1 MALTDFASLS
11 ALQKKVWSAK
21 VLQAGRHTSF
31 FMGTSGFMGSGTD
44 DATKPIHLVT
54 DLTATEGGD
63 RVVMPL
69 VQDLQGDG
77 VVGDNE
83 LEGNEESLVTD
94 AQEIRIDQFRHAVK
108 SKGKMSEQRTVLRF
122 RAQAKDKLGFWLGN
136 KVDELAFLTAAGI
149 PYTNKLDA
157 SLRPSGSQLPSLA
170 FAADVTATSA
180 GRKGFAGTAT
190 STGTLTAADKMNWD
204 LLVRAKATAVRKVIK
219 PIRINGGSH
228 YVVVMSP
235 EQARDLKTDAT
246 YRTVVQNAGVRGS
259 GNELFTG
266 AFAQVDGLILY
277 EHQKVPTTYGAL
289 SGSKW
294 GAGGTVDGAQALFLG
309 AQALGMARIG
319 DAEWHESDMQD
330 YGNREGIAYGRM
342 LGFKKPT
349 YKSSY
354 DNNATEDFAS
364 MSIYTAAAA

>member
-31 FMGTSGFMGSGTD
+31 FMGTSGFMGGGTD

-94 AQEIRIDQFRHAVK
+94 SQEIKIDQFRHAVK
-108 SKGKMSEQRTVLRF
+108 SKGKMSEQKTVLRF

-136 KVDELAFLTAAGI
+136 KVDELAFLTIAGI
-149 PYTNKLDA
+149 AYTSKLDG
-157 SLRPSGSQLPSLA
+157 SLRPASSQLSTLA
-170 FAADVTATSA
+170 FAADVTATSTN
-180 GRKGFAGTAT
+180 RKAFAGTAT
-190 STGTLTAADKMNWD
+190 STATLTTADKMNWD
-204 LLVRAKATAVRKVIK
+204 LLVRAKATAVRKVVK

-235 EQARDLKTDAT
+235 EQARDLKTDTT

-266 AFAQVDGLILY
+266 SFAQIDGLILY
-277 EHQKVPTTYGAL
+277 EHQKVPTTLAAA
-289 SGSKW
+289 SGSKY
-294 GAGGTVDGAQALFLG
+294 GASGTVDGSQAIFLG

-319 DAEWHESDMQD
+319 DAEWNESDMQD

-342 LGFKKPT
+342 IGFKKPVYT
-349 YKSSY
+349 SNLDGGTS
-354 DNNATEDFAS
+354 EDFAA